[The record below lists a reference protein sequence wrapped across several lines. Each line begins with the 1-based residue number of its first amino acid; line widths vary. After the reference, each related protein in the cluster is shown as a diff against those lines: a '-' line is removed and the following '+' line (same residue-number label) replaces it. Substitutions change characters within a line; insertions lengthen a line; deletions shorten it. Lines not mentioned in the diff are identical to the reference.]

1 MFINSIPAIAS
12 ETLRALPKPLAIK
25 REIKS
30 KLSLTLT
37 NKSASRP
44 IGRLRRWR
52 YAFAMW
58 LNRTEQSTTS
68 TLINLELW
76 YGRLK
81 RIEGNCGS
89 AIGTYFKFLRSL
101 FVLNALLALF
111 SVGFVVVPQVLYNSQ
126 RPAAA
131 ADRPPA
137 AFHVADLFT
146 AQGFMADSVV
156 FYGAYTHE
164 TLNMTSR
171 HFYSMPRAYFLTMT
185 VLYVSTFLAVS
196 IM

>member
-1 MFINSIPAIAS
+1 
-12 ETLRALPKPLAIK
+12 
-25 REIKS
+25 
-30 KLSLTLT
+30 
-37 NKSASRP
+37 
-44 IGRLRRWR
+44 
-52 YAFAMW
+52 MW
-58 LNRTEQSTTS
+58 LNRTEHATAS

-89 AIGTYFKFLRSL
+89 AVGTYFKFLRSL

-126 RPAAA
+126 QPTASVRPEQ
-131 ADRPPA
+131 P
-137 AFHVADLFT
+137 FHVADLFT

-156 FYGAYTHE
+156 FYGAYTHQ

-185 VLYVSTFLAVS
+185 VLYVSTFLTVS

>member
-1 MFINSIPAIAS
+1 
-12 ETLRALPKPLAIK
+12 
-25 REIKS
+25 
-30 KLSLTLT
+30 
-37 NKSASRP
+37 
-44 IGRLRRWR
+44 
-52 YAFAMW
+52 MW
-58 LNRTEQSTTS
+58 LNRTEHATAS

-89 AIGTYFKFLRSL
+89 AVGTYFKFLRSL

-126 RPAAA
+126 QPTAAA
-131 ADRPPA
+131 ATVRPEQP
-137 AFHVADLFT
+137 FHVADLFT

-156 FYGAYTHE
+156 FYGAYTHQ

-185 VLYVSTFLAVS
+185 VLYVSTFLTVS